1 MFLLHSS
8 IHSSIIEALFSI
20 AMSRSSKSSSTK
32 STDDIDYSSFPEID
46 QAFITAIW
54 NDEEKEKQG
63 TKSSRLT
70 KLIRSIEED
79 IAPPREHLDSFTSK
93 IESSSSSTR
102 DKRSTLKIG
111 EIGRRMDAQKL
122 KDVRSRKEKGVEG
135 EGVGSGSKQKSKKA
149 FKWW

>member
-1 MFLLHSS
+1 
-8 IHSSIIEALFSI
+8 
-20 AMSRSSKSSSTK
+20 MSRSSKSSSTK
-32 STDDIDYSSFPEID
+32 YTDDIDYSNFPEID

-70 KLIRSIEED
+70 KLIRSIEAD
-79 IAPPREHLDSFTSK
+79 IAPPREHLDSFTSNV
-93 IESSSSSTR
+93 ESSSSSAK
-102 DKRSTLKIG
+102 DSRSILKIG
-111 EIGRRMDAQKL
+111 ESARRIDAQKL

>member
-1 MFLLHSS
+1 
-8 IHSSIIEALFSI
+8 
-20 AMSRSSKSSSTK
+20 MSRSSKLSSTK

-54 NDEEKEKQG
+54 KDEEKEKQG

-79 IAPPREHLDSFTSK
+79 IAPPREYLDSFTSN

-102 DKRSTLKIG
+102 DKRSTLKID
-111 EIGRRMDAQKL
+111 ESVRRMDAQKL